1 MKVLRGRLLLL
12 LSAAVLA
19 AHLWLVGE
27 VVPARLGAG
36 AADTAPRRIE
46 VSFVRELAPVATP
59 PRPVPR
65 PRPRIARLRQ
75 AWAAA
80 PAAPAQTA
88 EPLPQWRAE
97 GDAADATT
105 ADALSPLLAS
115 LPDLPVPTDAALAAL
130 AASAW
135 PPSTR
140 LSYRLTGNVRG
151 PVYGQARVEWL
162 RAGTRYQVFL
172 EASVGPAL
180 LPFMT
185 RRESSAGEITPA
197 GLSPQRYEMETLV
210 MLRDPRRSTIHM
222 DAERVRFAGGLELPR
237 PPGLQDAVS
246 QFVQLT
252 WLFTTQPQLLV
263 PGGSVEWPL
272 ALSRRVLL
280 WTYDVQDV
288 EALSTSAG
296 EVAAVHLKPRRAAP
310 PGDYT
315 AEVWVAPGLQY
326 LPVRILVRQNAETY
340 IDLQL
345 ERLPEQAEQER

>member
-1 MKVLRGRLLLL
+1 MNPLRGRPLLALG
-12 LSAAVLA
+12 AAVLA
-19 AHLWLVGE
+19 AHLWLMDE
-27 VVPARLGAG
+27 MVPAWLGAG
-36 AADTAPRRIE
+36 AADSRQRRIE
-46 VSFVRELAPVATP
+46 VSFVRELVPVATP

-65 PRPRIARLRQ
+65 PRIGRLKP
-75 AWAAA
+75 AWAAASA
-80 PAAPAQTA
+80 PAAPASAA
-88 EPLPQWRAE
+88 EPLPLWQAHT
-97 GDAADATT
+97 DAAGPPT
-105 ADALSPLLAS
+105 ADALAPVLAS

-162 RAGTRYQVFL
+162 RAGTRYQVFM
-172 EASVGPAL
+172 EASIGPAM

-185 RRESSAGEITPA
+185 RRESSVGEITPA
-197 GLSPQRYEMETLV
+197 GLSPRRYEMDTQV
-210 MLRDPRRSTIHM
+210 MLRDARHSTIHM
-222 DAERVRFAGGLELPR
+222 DVDRVRFANGQELPR

-252 WLFTTQPQLLV
+252 WLFTTQPQLLA
-263 PGGSVEWPL
+263 PGASVEWPL

-280 WTYDVQDV
+280 WTYDVQAV
-288 EALSTSAG
+288 ETLSTSAG
-296 EVAAVHLKPRRAAP
+296 EVAAVHLKPRHAAP
-310 PGDYT
+310 PGDFT

-326 LPVRILVRQNAETY
+326 LPVRILVRQNAETF